1 MYKLIN
7 LIFFS
12 SFFCLCISSC
22 ISQKE
27 IHGNLPEAQLVSLL
41 KIGKDSKE
49 TVSKILGQPTF
60 KGALGDNSYYYV
72 GTVNSKV
79 AFLDPSVHEQYVLE
93 LNFDKGNKLKK
104 IFIYDE
110 NQSIDVAMSSLE
122 TESSGQKETFLQSL
136 IRNFGV
142 PMGGGRG
149 VIIGSGKAED

>member
-1 MYKLIN
+1 MFKLVN
-7 LIFFS
+7 FIFFS
-12 SFFCLCISSC
+12 SFFCFCLSSC

-41 KIGKDSKE
+41 QIGKDNKE

-60 KGALGDNSYYYV
+60 SGALGDNSYYYV

-93 LNFDKGNKLKK
+93 LNFDKSNKLSK

-110 NQSIDVAMSSLE
+110 KQTMNVAMSSLE
-122 TESSGQKETFLQSL
+122 TKSSGQKETFFQSL
-136 IRNFGV
+136 LRNFGV
-142 PMGGGRG
+142 PMGGGKG
-149 VIIGSGKAED
+149 VIIGSGKADD